1 MRKKE
6 RYEVLRTAI
15 TLHSL
20 HGILVLYNHLPRY
33 YFSADD
39 VDKINARWQVAY
51 VDGGRASHAEAAH
64 LYTLRIDD
72 DDAGCTLV
80 VVRCDGHL
88 TSCGVGLDVHREWFS
103 IDIVQF
109 GYIQKDV
116 CIVAIG
122 DQFA

>member
-1 MRKKE
+1 MRKTG
-6 RYEVLRTAI
+6 RNEVLRAAI

-20 HGILVLYNHLPRY
+20 HGILVLYHHFPCY

-72 DDAGCTLV
+72 DDAGFAFVIIRGDGHV
-80 VVRCDGHL
+80 VSGGIGGDGHL
-88 TSCGVGLDVHREWFS
+88 EGLRIHIGQLRNLCQDVRVMTVGH
-103 IDIVQF
+103 
-109 GYIQKDV
+109 
-116 CIVAIG
+116 
-122 DQFA
+122 